1 MQPLHLIYTVSK
13 SKNKESPKV
22 KEEVKDEVISPEEAG
37 TPAVFLCL
45 VSSWNSPLLCNSKH
59 HTSSWLHILH
69 ISLLNNFLNF
79 KTILIFPY
87 LKFSFVSF
95 MY

>member
-22 KEEVKDEVISPEEAG
+22 KEEVKDEVISSEEAG

-45 VSSWNSPLLCNSKH
+45 VSS
-59 HTSSWLHILH
+59 
-69 ISLLNNFLNF
+69 
-79 KTILIFPY
+79 
-87 LKFSFVSF
+87 
-95 MY
+95 

>member
-59 HTSSWLHILH
+59 HTPSWLHILH
-69 ISLLNNFLNF
+69 ISLLNNFI
-79 KTILIFPY
+79 IL
-87 LKFSFVSF
+87 KQS
-95 MY
+95 